1 MRVKKTKFQKIK
13 RFIKI
18 SVASGLVM
26 LFVFLGF
33 FVKHKR
39 SLENANM
46 GKWIALTD
54 TQRIETLQKIIPN
67 IENQDLLLACMNKI
81 ATLPESSDMIIQSA
95 ASLCHAGIKLNSAA
109 SNKESESETEQ
120 QSAK

>member
-1 MRVKKTKFQKIK
+1 
-13 RFIKI
+13 
-18 SVASGLVM
+18 
-26 LFVFLGF
+26 
-33 FVKHKR
+33 
-39 SLENANM
+39 M

>member
-18 SVASGLVM
+18 SVASGLIV

-39 SLENANM
+39 SLENSTM
-46 GKWIALTD
+46 SKWLTLTD
-54 TQRIETLQKIIPN
+54 MQRIEILQKIIPN

-81 ATLPESSDMIIQSA
+81 ATLPESSNMIIQSA
-95 ASLCHAGIKLNSAA
+95 ASLCHAGIKLNSEA
-109 SNKESESETEQ
+109 NKDSETEQ
-120 QSAK
+120 QQSTKTK